1 MDIEDGE
8 ENADSAKLPE
18 AERGVF
24 RFVDTDHFAVGG
36 ADKGEWIGRRGTFRI
51 PEEEEQAN
59 EEEGSQEHSNHPPHP
74 PREAEE
80 SGGADEERS
89 CFT

>member
-8 ENADSAKLPE
+8 KNADAAKLPE

-24 RFVDTDHFAVGG
+24 RFVDTDHLAVGG
-36 ADKGEWIGRRGTFRI
+36 ADEGEWIGRRGTFRI
-51 PEEEEQAN
+51 SEEEEQAN
-59 EEEGSQEHSNHPPHP
+59 QKEGSQEDSNRPPQP
-74 PREAEE
+74 ARKAEK
-80 SGGADEERS
+80 SGGPDEERS